1 MIMLTYDEEYGEKF
15 SENHEDDKNYDDEII
30 RQDLLVSNDLIIA
43 WVNRCGTPA
52 YQTIV
57 KVHHFFFT
65 RRHFLISQ
73 KYKKSDKYVDISHQ
87 GLGEPE

>member
-15 SENHEDDKNYDDEII
+15 SENHEDDKNYDDEIT

-57 KVHHFFFT
+57 KVHHFF
-65 RRHFLISQ
+65 SQ
-73 KYKKSDKYVDISHQ
+73 EDISSF
-87 GLGEPE
+87 LKNIKNLTSM

>member
-1 MIMLTYDEEYGEKF
+1 MIMFTYDEEYGEKF

-43 WVNRCGTPA
+43 WVNRCGTPG

-57 KVHHFFFT
+57 KAHHFFS
-65 RRHFLISQ
+65 RE
-73 KYKKSDKYVDISHQ
+73 DISSF
-87 GLGEPE
+87 LKNIKNLTSM

>member
-1 MIMLTYDEEYGEKF
+1 MDVVDTSQSPQLMIMFTYDEEYGEKF

-57 KVHHFFFT
+57 KVNHFFHKKTFP
-65 RRHFLISQ
+65 HFSKI
-73 KYKKSDKYVDISHQ
+73 
-87 GLGEPE
+87 